1 MEGLNFRMPVWWV
14 LKALAHLIYK
24 RLRLCLLNQKI
35 SENYQKNGWKCD
47 RLTGVEDA
55 CQAIL
60 TVLVSIYPA
69 VCVMGFSR

>member
-1 MEGLNFRMPVWWV
+1 MTVWWV
-14 LKALAHLIYK
+14 LKALARLIYR

-35 SENYQKNGWKCD
+35 SENYQNNEWKCD
-47 RLTGVEDA
+47 CLIGVKDA

-69 VCVMGFSR
+69 VCVMGIMR